1 MPNIYDIMGN
11 VRLRLGDPRANRPGD
26 FQLLNQVC
34 TEIRTIKRHERN
46 TSNVWAFDDLVI
58 NVVPNQTTYQITAA
72 NFGTALAV
80 VTWAPTLPTWV
91 ARLIPIYQPQNLY
104 EDYSLPQN
112 IGQFYY
118 PADGSNCAAMRCSFY
133 WTNNQP
139 YIEFLPKP
147 FLNASYKVRYLVSG
161 NNVNSMALTE
171 SPLTN
176 EDADIAEVRS
186 ALALLATTEWQ
197 SPDTKEDRAYNAE
210 RRKDLFVTLTTTE
223 RELRRQ
229 FEAAKLEV
237 EGNRHSMR
245 WNPCGG

>member
-1 MPNIYDIMGN
+1 MPNLYEMCSN
-11 VRLRLGDPRANRPGD
+11 VRLRLGDPRAGRPGD
-26 FQLLNQVC
+26 FQLLNQVS

-46 TSNVWAFDDLVI
+46 TSNVWDFDDLIVDVI
-58 NVVPNQTTYQITAA
+58 PNQTTYQITAA
-72 NFGTALAV
+72 DFGTALAV

-91 ARLIPIYQPQNLY
+91 ARLVDIYQPQNIY

-118 PADGSNCAAMRCSFY
+118 PADGSNCAAMRCSFF
-133 WTNNQP
+133 WKANQP
-139 YIEFLPKP
+139 YIELLPKP

-161 NNVNSMALTE
+161 NSVNSMALTA
-171 SPLTN
+171 SPVTN

-186 ALALLATTEWQ
+186 ALALLSTTEWVM
-197 SPDTKEDRAYNAE
+197 PDSRDNRAYNAE
-210 RRKDLFVTLTTTE
+210 RRKDLFITLTTTE

-237 EGNRHSMR
+237 EGDRHSMR
-245 WNPCGG
+245 WNPCVG